1 MDYLDGLTSIVA
13 LSWLALLCL
22 LGVFHDAFEDNLLQR
37 VGMAG
42 LALWS
47 VSRVWEKLQTW
58 DTPAIHMVLHVALAL
73 YATGTALKVA
83 RRHWAVKRSRGTE
96 ARELRRGEQHQVA
109 GGKQ

>member
-1 MDYLDGLTSIVA
+1 MDYLDGLTSIIC

-37 VGMAG
+37 IGMAMM
-42 LALWS
+42 AIWC
-47 VSRVWEKLQTW
+47 VSRVWEKLHTW
-58 DTPAIHMVLHVALAL
+58 DTDTIHIVLHVALAM

-83 RRHWAVKRSRGTE
+83 RRHWALKRAHGTE
-96 ARELRRGEQHQVA
+96 ARELGRGEQHQVA